1 MAATNAHISPL
12 VLQWARKRARLTVAT
27 LAQRANVAADK
38 VHEWERGE
46 RLPTFRQAQHVAG
59 TLHIPFGYLFLSE
72 PPVEQLRLPDFRRL
86 RADAG
91 DQPSTELIDVID
103 DVIVKQQWYR
113 EYAPTEGRGP
123 LPFVGKFTLDDD
135 NEKIAADISRSVGIP
150 RIRQEASGWPDF
162 LGKFVH
168 AAEDAGI
175 LVMKSSIVGGNVHR
189 KLEVSEFRGFTISD
203 KIAPAIFINSSD
215 ARAAQIFTLAHE
227 LAHVW
232 LDRSGISNER
242 LDAIASGNNAD
253 VEVKCNA
260 IAAETLVPKHDF
272 IWDKKSD
279 IDTNLRVL
287 GRRFGV
293 SSLVVLRRG
302 HDFGFVTND
311 EFAAKFK
318 VLLNSF
324 IAKEE
329 EQSGGGDFY
338 PTLYSRNSTVF
349 TEALLGALK
358 QGYASYTEASQMLH
372 VKVPTLAKIISH
384 LESKAV

>member
-1 MAATNAHISPL
+1 VT
-12 VLQWARKRARLTVAT
+12 T
-27 LAQRANVAADK
+27 LAHRANIAADK
-38 VHEWERGE
+38 VREWEAGE
-46 RLPTFRQAQHVAG
+46 RLPTFRQAKHVAG

-72 PPVEQLRLPDFRRL
+72 PPLEQLQLPDFRRV
-86 RADAG
+86 RAEAAEA
-91 DQPSTELIDVID
+91 SAELIDVID
-103 DVIVKQQWYR
+103 DVLVKQQWYR
-113 EYAPTEGRGP
+113 EYAPTEGHGP
-123 LPFVGKFTLDDD
+123 LPFVGKFTLNDDT
-135 NEKIAADISRSVGIP
+135 EQIAADISRSVGLS
-150 RIRQEASGWPDF
+150 RIRQEASGWADF

-168 AAEDAGI
+168 AVERTGI

-189 KLEVSEFRGFTISD
+189 KLAVSEFRGFTVSD

-232 LDRSGISNER
+232 LDRSGVSNER
-242 LDAIASGNNAD
+242 LDSIVTGNNAD

-260 IAAETLVPKHDF
+260 IAAETLVPKHEF
-272 IWDKKSD
+272 TWDKKSD
-279 IDTNLRVL
+279 IDTNLRVI
-287 GRRFGV
+287 GRSFGV

-302 HDFGFVTND
+302 HDLGFVKDND
-311 EFAAKFK
+311 FTSKFK
-318 VLLNSF
+318 LLLDSF

-349 TEALLGALK
+349 TETLLGALK
-358 QGYASYTEASQMLH
+358 QGYASYTEASRMLH
-372 VKVPTLAKIISH
+372 VKVPTLAKIIGD